1 MAPDEQGPNHWVVTF
16 GGDSVK
22 LERTSTGLFALAMPE
37 RREAIGTRAEVQTLR
52 KALDILLDQDRRQ
65 Q

>member
-1 MAPDEQGPNHWVVTF
+1 MASDEQGPNRWVVNF
-16 GGDSVK
+16 GGDPIN
-22 LERTSTGLFALAMPE
+22 LERTPAGLFALAMPE